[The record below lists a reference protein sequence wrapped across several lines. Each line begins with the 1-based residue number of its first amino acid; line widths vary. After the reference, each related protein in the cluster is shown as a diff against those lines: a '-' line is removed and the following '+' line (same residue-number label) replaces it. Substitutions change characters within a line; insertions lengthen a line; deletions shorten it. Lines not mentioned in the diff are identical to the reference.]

1 MRKLRVRFLEIF
13 RPTTFSSFVTMR
25 RPRLRL
31 RRLSLRLAL
40 GLVAI
45 TAVGMGWL
53 VHRVRLQ
60 QEGIELI
67 RRHGGMYYYDF
78 ENEGAA
84 FPRSHAPGL
93 RVGWSTIWASTT
105 FIT

>member
-1 MRKLRVRFLEIF
+1 MRKLRARLLEFF
-13 RPTTFSSFVTMR
+13 RLTTFSSLVFMR

-31 RRLSLRLAL
+31 KRMSQRLAL
-40 GLVAI
+40 GLVAVA
-45 TAVGMGWL
+45 AVGMGWL

-78 ENEGAA
+78 EN
-84 FPRSHAPGL
+84 
-93 RVGWSTIWASTT
+93 
-105 FIT
+105 